1 MTTEHAST
9 RSTQIVAADDADH
22 EPSDVNQQAQWATR
36 VMQAYRASL
45 INVHRQLAPLRS

>member
-9 RSTQIVAADDADH
+9 RSTQIVTAADTENEPNNAD
-22 EPSDVNQQAQWATR
+22 QQAQWASR

-45 INVHRQLAPLRS
+45 VNVHRQLAPLRT